1 VEVDTVS
8 DVTGPETDRDWE
20 GVDDVSWTL
29 LGLEELI
36 DAYWAVVA
44 PLMETDGLDPE
55 REKPTHSWLR
65 EHGLRPLL
73 YALREYHDKTFA
85 EFWREDLEV
94 DTVESGYDWATDHD
108 RTIEALES
116 FLTSRRERK
125 GLADSSI
132 DTLRYR
138 LNRYVV
144 AYCEENGTGD
154 LMTPVSRD
162 GNIPAYK
169 AVDACWAAFDRLHT
183 GLDGGQT
190 KRRIHLA
197 VSNWYAHL
205 VRRKWAAVNPADG
218 LDEEFD
224 WSNGN
229 DDDTDTPCLATE
241 HVRALFMTA
250 DDQEDRLLILALCA
264 WGLRPNEVASLRT
277 GQFVLDV
284 STDEVPYITF
294 EERKNGPGEV
304 SLLYGQEELE
314 DRLATF
320 AEHDD
325 WDGYLFPSPHG
336 SGGPISR
343 WTVWNRFTQL
353 ADQAELPDEIGGVS
367 PSPKM
372 GRRFWYDA
380 YSSSLD
386 VVLGSLDEI
395 ASEQG
400 SASADVVLQNYLS
413 DSRARELRREYMG
426 DQLAAAFEENKK

>member
-1 VEVDTVS
+1 MS
-8 DVTGPETDRDWE
+8 DVTTPETDRDWE
-20 GVDDVSWTL
+20 DVDDVSWTL
-29 LGLEELI
+29 LNLDELF

-44 PLMETDGLDPE
+44 PVMETDGLDPK

-65 EHGLRPLL
+65 DHGFRPLL
-73 YALREYHDKTFA
+73 YALREYHDRTFA
-85 EFWREDLEV
+85 EFWREDLEL
-94 DTVESGYDWATDHD
+94 DAVESGYNWATDHE

-125 GLADSSI
+125 GLAESSI

-138 LNRYVV
+138 LNRYVA
-144 AYCEENGTGD
+144 AYCEENGTDD
-154 LMTPVSRD
+154 LVTPVARD
-162 GNIPAYK
+162 GDIPAYK
-169 AVDACWAAFDRLHT
+169 AVDTCWAAFDRLHED
-183 GLDGGQT
+183 LDGGQT

-218 LDEEFD
+218 LDDEFD

-229 DDDTDTPCLATE
+229 DDDSDTPCLATE
-241 HVRALFMTA
+241 HVRALYKAA
-250 DDQEDRLLILALCA
+250 DDQEDRLLVLALCA
-264 WGLRPNEVASLRT
+264 WGLRPNEVANLRAR
-277 GQFVLDV
+277 QFVLDA
-284 STDEVPYITF
+284 SIDEIPYITF

-304 SLLYGQEELE
+304 SLLYGEEILE
-314 DRLATF
+314 DRLAMF
-320 AEHDD
+320 ADYED
-325 WDGYLFPSPHG
+325 WNGYLFPSPHA
-336 SGGPISR
+336 SGGSISR

-353 ADQAELPDEIGGVS
+353 AEQASLPDEIGGVS

-395 ASEQG
+395 AAEQG

-413 DSRARELRREYMG
+413 DSRARKLRREYMR
-426 DQLAAAFEENKK
+426 DQLAAAFEED